1 MSKKILVLSGI
12 FLTVLI
18 IGSIAYYRYE
28 KPRTSLI
35 NIKPAYNV
43 DAKELYQAFVQDENK
58 ANKQYLEKVIQVKG
72 IVDNVQLSEATI
84 SLLLSAGEEMGG
96 VNCSIIKSKKDQQIV
111 PQKGSLIKVK
121 GRCIGFIMDVNIVD
135 AIVEK

>member
-1 MSKKILVLSGI
+1 MSKKMLVLLGILV
-12 FLTVLI
+12 TVLI
-18 IGSIAYYRYE
+18 IGTIAYYWYE
-28 KPRTSLI
+28 KPRAYII

-43 DAKELYQAFVQDENK
+43 DAKELYKAFVQDEKK

-72 IVDNVQLSEATI
+72 IVDNVQLTDATI

-96 VNCSIIKSKKDQQIV
+96 INCSINKNAKDQV
-111 PQKGSLIKVK
+111 PQKGSLITVK
-121 GRCIGFIMDVNIVD
+121 GRCIGFLLDVNLVD